1 MENNLTVKGVSYQ
14 KGVIKF
20 DSFETYKA
28 QAQDVADYINGL
40 ELTEENYSL
49 VKKDLADAR
58 KVVKGLDDARKQL
71 KKEMLEPYQAFEKQI
86 KELQS
91 IIDKADKQLR
101 EQVKAMDDKARE
113 AKRDDIRVVFDKR
126 VHLYPNIKNILENP
140 FDAFLK
146 PQHLNKTMTLNKVE
160 KEMVKWLED
169 IEKELTVLLNM
180 DDENAIKFYLT
191 NGYDFARAIEQ
202 AKEFAEQKVA
212 KEEELHEDEFVTV
225 TISKNDLGAVIQLLT
240 NNKIDFKL

>member
-20 DSFETYKA
+20 DSFETYKT
-28 QAQDVADYINGL
+28 QAQDVANYINSL

-91 IIDKADKQLR
+91 IIDKADKELR
-101 EQVKAMDDKARE
+101 EQVKAMDDKARNE
-113 AKRDDIRVVFDKR
+113 KRSQILDVFNKR

-140 FDAFLK
+140 FETFLK

-169 IEKELTVLLNM
+169 TEHELTVLLNM
-180 DDENAIKFYLT
+180 EDDNAIKFYMT
-191 NGYDFARAIEQ
+191 NGYDFTRAVEQ

-212 KEEELHEDEFVTV
+212 KEEELHEDEFVTL

-240 NNKIDFKL
+240 NNKINFKL